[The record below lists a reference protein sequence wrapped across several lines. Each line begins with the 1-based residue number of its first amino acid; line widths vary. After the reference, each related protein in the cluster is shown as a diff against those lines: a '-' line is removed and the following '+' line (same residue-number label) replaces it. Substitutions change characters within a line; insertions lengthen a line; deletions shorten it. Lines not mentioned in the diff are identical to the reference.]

1 MKEEKEEGRKTNLI
15 AKSTEIE
22 QIYLPNP
29 EVKKGIYTTV
39 DGCGVHHW
47 RNKETGR
54 EVLF

>member
-39 DGCGVHHW
+39 YFSILV
-47 RNKETGR
+47 N
-54 EVLF
+54 